1 MVLRTLLV
9 YINLKKIIQHVYFH
23 FNSYVYIPIVQLNTY
38 IKILQSQKNIGFS
51 LRNPI
56 AGDVLYLSPNEL
68 DILAFTSGSK
78 LKTRHIV

>member
-1 MVLRTLLV
+1 MYIKIKKLLFS
-9 YINLKKIIQHVYFH
+9 IIYFP
-23 FNSYVYIPIVQLNTY
+23 FTSYVYIPIVQLNTY
-38 IKILQSQKNIGFS
+38 IKISQSQKNIGFS

-56 AGDVLYLSPNEL
+56 AGDVLYLNPNEL